1 MRIRFIALT
10 LAVCGVCLFAIPQSP
25 APAEPQQA
33 AAQIDFDALHAQA
46 ADALTVLQLSHER
59 RMASVTGEDF

>member
-1 MRIRFIALT
+1 MRVRFIALT

-33 AAQIDFDALHAQA
+33 AWEIDFGALRAQA
-46 ADALTVLQLSHER
+46 TDALTALQLSHER
-59 RMASVTGEDF
+59 RMASATGEDF